1 MSRLDWQLWFL
12 ALLPEIQ
19 IVNRKWFL
27 RMILGILEMRS
38 STLSLIN
45 SDNIEAVSLKS
56 SSSPLY
62 RVSIV
67 RLDYSSSSSSNS
79 TDAFTCSEPRIII
92 PPTSIETLRSKLEII
107 EMRAA
112 EKQAAQDKKN
122 ASDLIR
128 SFVKALRDKKSSSA
142 SATTSS
148 SSEKKSSIAGSVNE
162 RVGHNVVN
170 VDENAPTARVPVT
183 IKKNL

>member
-1 MSRLDWQLWFL
+1 
-12 ALLPEIQ
+12 
-19 IVNRKWFL
+19 
-27 RMILGILEMRS
+27 MRS

-45 SDNIEAVSLKS
+45 SDNIKAVSLKS

-62 RVSIV
+62 RVSMV
-67 RLDYSSSSSSNS
+67 SLDYSSSSSSNS

-92 PPTSIETLRSKLEII
+92 PPTSIETLRSKLEVI

-128 SFVKALRDKKSSSA
+128 SFVKALREKKSSSA
-142 SATTSS
+142 PATTTSTS
-148 SSEKKSSIAGSVNE
+148 GEKISIAGSASE

-170 VDENAPTARVPVT
+170 VEENTYAARVPVA
-183 IKKNL
+183 IKKSL